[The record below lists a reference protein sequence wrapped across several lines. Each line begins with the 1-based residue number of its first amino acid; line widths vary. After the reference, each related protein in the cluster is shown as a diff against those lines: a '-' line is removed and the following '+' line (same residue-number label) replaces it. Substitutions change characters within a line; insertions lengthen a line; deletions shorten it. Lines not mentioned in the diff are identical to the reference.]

1 MRTRFRFHR
10 SLALLVATAALV
22 GACSS
27 GGGDQSGS
35 SGDASASGEPVAGG
49 DLVIAR
55 GSDNENLLGQET
67 SSNADIWLLQQVYET
82 LTTNKTDGTGVDP
95 GLATDWSVSDDGLTW
110 TFNIREGVTFH
121 DGSEL
126 TADDVKWS
134 LDFAFEE
141 SDTNAWYSY
150 YEPVE
155 SVDVVDDYTIEITLS
170 TAWSGLPQYLALFS
184 TAIFPED
191 FGGNDIE
198 YMRTHTLG
206 TGPFMVEDWTK
217 GQSITLV
224 KNEDYW
230 DSPYPY
236 LDSVTFNV
244 VADDS
249 TRASQLQ
256 GGQIDIDEGPAASTM
271 ATLSQVSG
279 IVATDFPST
288 KILYYNLN
296 NRSEGLDDPTV
307 RRAMSYAIDRQSII
321 DTVLSGYGEPANTF
335 LSNALFGHDDSI
347 EGDVYDVDAAK
358 ELMAESSYPDGFDIS
373 IIYPSGDSEFEAVA
387 QIAQDAWS
395 QLGITVELQ
404 PLDAATAR
412 QLRNS
417 ADYDVQVGYAT
428 SDVTDPAQM
437 VDFLT
442 LTKDRN
448 INSGFESEEISSLLG
463 EVMLETDADQQ
474 AELLSQI
481 QQVAD
486 ENTPII
492 PIAYQPLLSAYSDRV
507 QGFEVGTL
515 GTYTLKT
522 TYLSE

>member
-1 MRTRFRFHR
+1 MRMRPFR
-10 SLALLVATAALV
+10 SAVALIAAGMLVA
-22 GACSS
+22 ACSS

-35 SGDASASGEPVAGG
+35 SGGSPAAGDPVSGG

-82 LTTNKTDGTGVDP
+82 LTTNRTDGTGVDP

-110 TFNIREGVTFH
+110 TFNLREGVTFH
-121 DGSEL
+121 DGSDM

-134 LDFAFEE
+134 LDFAFEP

-155 SVDVVDDYTIEITLS
+155 SVDVEDDYTIKIVLS
-170 TAWSGLPQYLALFS
+170 TPWSGLPQYLGLFS

-191 FGGNDIE
+191 FGGNDIA
-198 YMRTHTLG
+198 YMREHTIG
-206 TGPFMVEDWTK
+206 TGPFTVDTWTR

-224 KNEDYW
+224 KNDDYW
-230 DSPYPY
+230 DSAYPY
-236 LDSVTFNV
+236 LDSITFNV

-256 GGQIDIDEGPAASTM
+256 GGQIDIDEGPAASSM
-271 ATLSQVSG
+271 ATLSNVNG
-279 IVATDFPST
+279 VVATDFPTT
-288 KILYYNLN
+288 KVLYYNVN
-296 NRSEGLDDPTV
+296 NRVEGLDDPVV

-321 DTVLSGYGEPANTF
+321 DTILAGFGEPANTF
-335 LSNALFGHDDSI
+335 LSSSLFGHDDTI
-347 EGDVYDVDAAK
+347 EGAVYDVDKAK
-358 ELMAESSYPDGFDIS
+358 ELMSQSDHPDGFDMT
-373 IIYPSGDSEFEAVA
+373 IIYPSGDSEFEGVA

-395 QLGITVELQ
+395 KIGLDVTLQ

-417 ADYDVQVGYAT
+417 GDYDVQVGYAT

-437 VDFLT
+437 IDFLI

-448 INSGFESEEISSLLG
+448 INSGFENDEISSLLS
-463 EVMLETDADQQ
+463 EVMLETDADKQT
-474 AELLSQI
+474 EIYSQI

-486 ENTPII
+486 EYTPII
-492 PIAYQPLLSAYSDRV
+492 PIAYQPLLYAYSDRV

-515 GTYTLKT
+515 GTYTFRT
-522 TYLSE
+522 TYLSD